1 MKSIMLLTILSMLLK
16 PVPIHAVTT
25 VTCTNCSNLVTQ
37 ALERVTN
44 TEQLSTL
51 INDYKESITQTAQ
64 QIRMV
69 QQNIE
74 QYANMLQNT
83 AQLPMN
89 LINELKGNFTKLA
102 SLSSTLQTQRGDMKA
117 LGQVFMNLFPEQSL
131 FGNLAGASK
140 GQIEQA
146 NARYEAEWDKWA
158 ANVDQATQATFQLS
172 GQQLSDLQQDAERFQ
187 SYLDNLLSTPDG
199 QQKAIMAGNQL
210 ASVQIQEVRQLRE
223 LVATQIQSNIATIM
237 KAEKESQMQQE
248 LWRDANKTGN
258 LGGLRSKP
266 DPF

>member
-1 MKSIMLLTILSMLLK
+1 MKSILLLTIISMLIK
-16 PVPIHAVTT
+16 PVPVHAVTT
-25 VTCTNCSNLVTQ
+25 VSCTNCSNLVTQ
-37 ALERVTN
+37 ALERVTSMD
-44 TEQLSTL
+44 QLSAL
-51 INDYKESITQTAQ
+51 RSQVSEAMTQTAQ

-89 LINELKGNFTKLA
+89 LINEVKGSFTKLA

-117 LGQVFMNLFPEQSL
+117 LEQVFMNLFPEQS
-131 FGNLAGASK
+131 FFADLAGASPA
-140 GQIEQA
+140 QMAQA
-146 NARYEAEWDKWA
+146 NARYEAEWNKWA

-172 GQQLSDLQQDAERFQ
+172 GQQLADMQQDAERFQ

-199 QQKAIMAGNQL
+199 QQKAIMAGNPL
-210 ASVQIQEVRQLRE
+210 ASVQIQEIRQLRE
-223 LVATQIQSNIATIM
+223 LMATQIQSNIATIM

-248 LWRDANKTGN
+248 LWRDVNKTGN